1 MAKKRAND
9 EGSIRKRSDGRGAGR
24 CTAGRNPETH
34 L

>member
-9 EGSIRKRSDGRGAGR
+9 EGSIRKRSDGRWEGR